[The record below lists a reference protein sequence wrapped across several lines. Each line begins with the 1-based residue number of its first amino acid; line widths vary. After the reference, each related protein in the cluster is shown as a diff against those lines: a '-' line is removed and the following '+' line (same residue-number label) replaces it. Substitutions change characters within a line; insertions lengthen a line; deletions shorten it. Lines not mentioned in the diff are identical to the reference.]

1 MERNNTMEVSREI
14 VITFNYKDKKEYT
27 EMIERLL
34 TTKPVG
40 FKQYL
45 ELTHSDRELL
55 TRMKNALIAYD
66 KPENCK

>member
-1 MERNNTMEVSREI
+1 
-14 VITFNYKDKKEYT
+14 
-27 EMIERLL
+27 MIERLL